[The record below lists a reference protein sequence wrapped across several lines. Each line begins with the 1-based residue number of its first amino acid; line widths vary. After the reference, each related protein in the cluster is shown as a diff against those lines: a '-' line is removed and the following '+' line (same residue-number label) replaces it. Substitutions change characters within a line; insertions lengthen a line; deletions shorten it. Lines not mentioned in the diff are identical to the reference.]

1 MKKGTASEEELKK
14 LYDPNTFYEHGDNP
28 AFKQFMNLSV
38 ENLREGKLTDHRTYV
53 VDTYKKY
60 VHKSFNEYIKCV
72 VTVLTEKMIVIIVID
87 IETNMITLSA
97 LKVA

>member
-14 LYDPNTFYEHGDNP
+14 LYDPNTFFEHGDNP
-28 AFKQFMNLSV
+28 AFKQFMNISV

-60 VHKSFNEYIKCV
+60 ILIIIINIIQDKLSFVIYINSFI
-72 VTVLTEKMIVIIVID
+72 LQ
-87 IETNMITLSA
+87 LSI
-97 LKVA
+97 

>member
-1 MKKGTASEEELKK
+1 MKKGTASEE
-14 LYDPNTFYEHGDNP
+14 GDNP

-60 VHKSFNEYIKCV
+60 AQANNICRIAL
-72 VTVLTEKMIVIIVID
+72 LT
-87 IETNMITLSA
+87 
-97 LKVA
+97 

>member
-60 VHKSFNEYIKCV
+60 AIISKNVRILIYFETKED
-72 VTVLTEKMIVIIVID
+72 VLFLYW
-87 IETNMITLSA
+87 N
-97 LKVA
+97 

>member
-60 VHKSFNEYIKCV
+60 AIISKNVRILIYFETKED
-72 VTVLTEKMIVIIVID
+72 VLF
-87 IETNMITLSA
+87 LY
-97 LKVA
+97 